1 MFGVLAG
8 LIENVP
14 PLRLDHDPVEG
25 VDIDCIVTATP
36 SQAV

>member
-1 MFGVLAG
+1 MVGVLAG

-14 PLRLDHDPVEG
+14 PPMLDHDPVEG
-25 VDIDCIVTATP
+25 VDVDCIVTATP